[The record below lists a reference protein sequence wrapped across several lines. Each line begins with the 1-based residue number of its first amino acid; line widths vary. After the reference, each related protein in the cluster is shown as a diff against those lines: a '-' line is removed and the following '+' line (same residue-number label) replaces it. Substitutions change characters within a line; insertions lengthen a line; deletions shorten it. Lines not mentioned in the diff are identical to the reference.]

1 MKRLGISFIEAPPS
15 TRLVLGGSWASVAA
29 IAVLVAWLAIDT
41 LATREELP
49 VLSRRLANLEHQ
61 YRLAADARQE
71 PPASGEL
78 GSMRSRVA
86 RLNDVSVVRGL
97 SSAEI
102 LAWLESHMNDDVRL
116 VSFHHKA
123 REAEVLLVAEAAN
136 AAVLTGFLSTLE
148 REPQFREVLLSKQA
162 SSTRDA
168 AQSVQFEIK
177 VRLKA

>member
-1 MKRLGISFIEAPPS
+1 MKRVNISFIDAPPF
-15 TRLVLGGSWASVAA
+15 TRLVLGCSWAAVAGL
-29 IAVLVAWLAIDT
+29 AVLVAWLAVDA
-41 LATREELP
+41 LATRQDLP

-61 YRLAADARQE
+61 YRVAADAREE

-78 GSMRSRVA
+78 GSMRSRVT

-102 LAWLESHMNDDVRL
+102 LAWLESHMSEDVRL

-136 AAVLTGFLSTLE
+136 AAVLTGFLSMLE
-148 REPQFREVLLSKQA
+148 REPQFKEVLLSKQA

-168 AQSVQFEIK
+168 IQSVQFEIK